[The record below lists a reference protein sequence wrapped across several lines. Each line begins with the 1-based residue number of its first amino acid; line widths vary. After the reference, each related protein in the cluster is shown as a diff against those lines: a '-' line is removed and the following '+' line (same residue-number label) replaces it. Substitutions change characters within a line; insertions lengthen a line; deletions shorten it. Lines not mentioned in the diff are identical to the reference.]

1 MYVKP
6 LSNFIFLAI
15 PAIVVG
21 CATPPKIVPESPS
34 IVESLMV
41 QSKLRNEAQLQ
52 ALGLANDPEKA
63 IRTSPEGNVTIYW
76 SGDAAKL
83 LAEIATKTKKHFS
96 LQGKPVLPLPIS
108 LDVKNA
114 SVQQL
119 LESIADQINNRADII
134 LENDA
139 IILDYRITTK

>member
-1 MYVKP
+1 
-6 LSNFIFLAI
+6 
-15 PAIVVG
+15 
-21 CATPPKIVPESPS
+21 
-34 IVESLMV
+34 MV

-96 LQGKPVLPLPIS
+96 SQGKPVLPLPIS